1 MWTGIATRHL
11 KEYRKSDA
19 TGTEI
24 VLEPTE
30 EPARCI
36 IFYRALV
43 KVVELYADGR
53 MMQGD
58 ASALTKGGWTFKIDE
73 GERVRVIAC
82 AAVLQN
88 HLLSLPTRDGAGL
101 TCREG
106 PDGSCCLHD
115 ERSCGDHRD
124 RVW

>member
-1 MWTGIATRHL
+1 MTDMQSIEAHSCRTVWTGIATRHL

-24 VLEPTE
+24 VLEPTK
-30 EPARCI
+30 EPVRCI

-73 GERVRVIAC
+73 GELV
-82 AAVLQN
+82 
-88 HLLSLPTRDGAGL
+88 
-101 TCREG
+101 
-106 PDGSCCLHD
+106 
-115 ERSCGDHRD
+115 
-124 RVW
+124 